1 MALIKSVIKPVTFL
15 ILEEEGW
22 MAERK
27 TTEKRKCDRNTEI
40 TNDSVRMTFQQ

>member
-1 MALIKSVIKPVTFL
+1 MTLIKRATFA
-15 ILEEEGW
+15 ISEEEGR
-22 MAERK
+22 MAEGK